1 MRTAHPAGP
10 ALARAL
16 LLGMLAFPLVL
27 SAQAA
32 EPAPPAGVEKVD
44 INTADEAALAA
55 ALKGVGLRKAA
66 AIIEY
71 REQHGGFRT
80 IDELANVRGIG
91 LNMYEK
97 SKYVKKSVI
106 ANHAN
111 TGIII
116 AIVIGI
122 IIVTGFILYEERNR
136 ISKEFYKLKNK

>member
-27 SAQAA
+27 SAKAA
-32 EPAPPAGVEKVD
+32 EPAPPARVEKVD

-71 REQHGGFRT
+71 RKEHGGFRT

-91 LNMYEK
+91 LNM
-97 SKYVKKSVI
+97 I
-106 ANHAN
+106 DQN
-111 TGIII
+111 I
-116 AIVIGI
+116 
-122 IIVTGFILYEERNR
+122 ERLTL
-136 ISKEFYKLKNK
+136 SQP

>member
-1 MRTAHPAGP
+1 MHTAHPAGP

-16 LLGMLAFPLVL
+16 LLGMLALPLAL

-32 EPAPPAGVEKVD
+32 APAPAAVVEKVD

-71 REQHGGFRT
+71 RDQHGGFRT

-91 LNMYEK
+91 LNT
-97 SKYVKKSVI
+97 VDQNI
-106 ANHAN
+106 
-111 TGIII
+111 
-116 AIVIGI
+116 
-122 IIVTGFILYEERNR
+122 ERLTL
-136 ISKEFYKLKNK
+136 SQP

>member
-1 MRTAHPAGP
+1 MHTAHPAGP

-16 LLGMLAFPLVL
+16 LLGMLALPLAL

-32 EPAPPAGVEKVD
+32 EPAPVAAVEKVD

-71 REQHGGFRT
+71 RDQHGGFRT

-91 LNMYEK
+91 LNT
-97 SKYVKKSVI
+97 VDQNI
-106 ANHAN
+106 
-111 TGIII
+111 
-116 AIVIGI
+116 
-122 IIVTGFILYEERNR
+122 ERLTL
-136 ISKEFYKLKNK
+136 SQP